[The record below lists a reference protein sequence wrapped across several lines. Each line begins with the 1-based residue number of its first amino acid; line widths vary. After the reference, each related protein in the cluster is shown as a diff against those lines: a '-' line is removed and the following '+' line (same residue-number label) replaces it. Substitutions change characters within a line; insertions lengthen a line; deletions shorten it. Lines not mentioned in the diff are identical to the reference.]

1 MDLIKIDTNK
11 NNIVKKHQDLV
22 RNARYGLS
30 DLSIKTLSILISMVR
45 KTDDSFKKYSIK
57 LTDLKELIGT
67 KSHNVDTY
75 VDRMTTELL
84 SNPFMIDDVNKV
96 NWVTIAEYVKG
107 SGVVKFEIHRKLKP
121 YLLELNEN
129 FLQYNITN
137 ILVLKSA
144 YVIRLY
150 ELCKD
155 HYLEGT
161 RYRNKKNIVFE
172 LKIDNLRELFQI
184 PKSYQYSSH
193 IKKLIINKAQK
204 QFKEKT
210 DITFTYEEQK
220 IGRKVDR
227 LIITV
232 KENSKGSSDFLASRI
247 SFIKHIRDN
256 YVNKILVR
264 TKDKQTNETV
274 LISVAKDG
282 TLYNQKTAETYT
294 AKQGNTLWD
303 WLYELAKDNKL
314 EILRERGKDKY

>member
-1 MDLIKIDTNK
+1 MDLVEIGTHK

-22 RNARYGLS
+22 RNARYGLG
-30 DLSIKTLSILISMVR
+30 DLSIKTLSILISMVK
-45 KTDDSFKKYSIK
+45 KTDDSFKEYSIK
-57 LTDLKELIGT
+57 LTDLKELIGA

-84 SNPFMIDDVNKV
+84 SNPFMIDDANKV
-96 NWVTIAEYVKG
+96 NWVTIAEYVRG
-107 SGVVKFEIHRKLKP
+107 SGIVKFEIHRKLKP
-121 YLLELNEN
+121 YLLELNKN

-161 RYRNKKNIVFE
+161 RYQNKKNVIFE
-172 LKIDNLRELFQI
+172 LKIDTLRELFQI

-210 DITFTYEEQK
+210 DISFTYKEQK

-227 LIITV
+227 ILITV
-232 KENSKGSSDFLASRI
+232 TSNAKGSGDFLASRI
-247 SFIKHIRDN
+247 SFIKYIRTN
-256 YVNKILVR
+256 YINKVLVKADDPE
-264 TKDKQTNETV
+264 TKKEK
-274 LISVAKDG
+274 LISVSSDG
-282 TLYNQKTAETYT
+282 KLYNQNNPDEVFTAV
-294 AKQGNTLWD
+294 QGNTLWD
-303 WLYELAKDNKL
+303 WLYGLAKDNKL
-314 EILRERGKDKY
+314 KILNKGD

>member
-1 MDLIKIDTNK
+1 MDLVEIGTHK

-22 RNARYGLS
+22 RNARYGLG
-30 DLSIKTLSILISMVR
+30 DLSIKTLSILISMVK
-45 KTDDSFKKYSIK
+45 KTDDSFKEYSIK
-57 LTDLKELIGT
+57 LTDLKELIGA

-84 SNPFMIDDVNKV
+84 SNPFMIDDANKV
-96 NWVTIAEYVKG
+96 NWVTIAEYVRG
-107 SGVVKFEIHRKLKP
+107 SGIVKFEIHRKLKP
-121 YLLELNEN
+121 YLLELNKN

-161 RYRNKKNIVFE
+161 RYQNKKNVIFE
-172 LKIDNLRELFQI
+172 LKIDTLRELFQI

-210 DITFTYEEQK
+210 DIKISYTEQK

-227 LIITV
+227 ILITV
-232 KENSKGSSDFLASRI
+232 TSNAKGSGDFLASRI
-247 SFIKHIRDN
+247 SFIKHIRTN
-256 YVNKILVR
+256 YINKVIVKADDPE
-264 TKDKQTNETV
+264 TKKK
-274 LISVAKDG
+274 S
-282 TLYNQKTAETYT
+282 
-294 AKQGNTLWD
+294 
-303 WLYELAKDNKL
+303 
-314 EILRERGKDKY
+314 